1 MNDSKSKA
9 SSWEA
14 QTAKNTKSLG
24 FWTIAWVLSLALAV
38 FGPMFIWDSQVLLS
52 VLAVA
57 ANLATGVGMILAN
70 KQHLHGLDEM
80 QQKIQ
85 LEAMALSLGVG
96 LITGLS
102 FSTLAIVDLISFDA
116 DISHMV
122 ILMSITYAI
131 GLTIGRRKYQ

>member
-1 MNDSKSKA
+1 MNDPKTQA
-9 SSWEA
+9 SNWQT

-24 FWTIAWVLSLALAV
+24 IWTLAWVLSLALAT
-38 FGPMFIWDSQVLLS
+38 FGPMFVWESGTLLS
-52 VLAVA
+52 VLAIA
-57 ANLATGVGMILAN
+57 TNLALGVAMILAN
-70 KQHLHGLDEM
+70 KRHLQGLDEM

-102 FSTLAIVDLISFDA
+102 FSTLDVVNLISFDA
-116 DISHMV
+116 EISHMV
-122 ILMSITYAI
+122 ILMGITYAI

>member
-1 MNDSKSKA
+1 MNDSKSKP

-38 FGPMFIWDSQVLLS
+38 FGPMFIWDSHVLLS

-57 ANLATGVGMILAN
+57 ANLAIGVGMILAN
-70 KQHLHGLDEM
+70 KRHLHGLDEM

-85 LEAMALSLGVG
+85 FEAMALSLGVG

-102 FSTLAIVDLISFDA
+102 FSTLAIVDLIGFDA

>member
-1 MNDSKSKA
+1 MNDSKSKP

-14 QTAKNTKSLG
+14 QTAQNTKSLG
-24 FWTIAWVLSLALAV
+24 IWTLAWVLSLALAV

-57 ANLATGVGMILAN
+57 ANLAIGVGMILAN
-70 KQHLHGLDEM
+70 KRHLFGLDEM

-85 LEAMALSLGVG
+85 FEAMALSLGVG

-102 FSTLAIVDLISFDA
+102 FSTLAIVDLIGFDA

>member
-1 MNDSKSKA
+1 MNDSKSKL

-38 FGPMFIWDSQVLLS
+38 FGPMFIWDSQVLL
-52 VLAVA
+52 
-57 ANLATGVGMILAN
+57 
-70 KQHLHGLDEM
+70 
-80 QQKIQ
+80 
-85 LEAMALSLGVG
+85 
-96 LITGLS
+96 ITGLS
-102 FSTLAIVDLISFDA
+102 FSTLAIADLISLDA